1 MKTPSTIR
9 KSRMSLPNDQST
21 FEEII
26 KSAIDTF
33 GKDLQMVVAIEEM
46 TELTKVITKVLRYGM
61 KKHYRNDAKEEI
73 ADVMIMLL
81 QLMRMFELSE
91 DDIAESMSSKIKR
104 LQGDILRR
112 KGQVSQ
118 T

>member
-1 MKTPSTIR
+1 MPD
-9 KSRMSLPNDQST
+9 LNDQGS
-21 FEEII
+21 FDEIL
-26 KSAIDTF
+26 KNAIETF
-33 GKDLQMVVAIEEM
+33 GKDLQMVVAVEEM
-46 TELTKVITKVLRYGM
+46 AELTKVITKVLRYGM

-91 DDIAESMSSKIKR
+91 DDIAESMSGKFKR

-112 KGQVSQ
+112 GGQVSQ